1 MAQRPVN
8 GIPIVRIYENRAH
21 DITGLC
27 RSDAWFCSLASVVD
41 EADLIMASGGD
52 IMLTVMC
59 MDAYVFILTPQKDA
73 RSMPLQ
79 SFFSGL
85 VIILPSR
92 IV

>member
-1 MAQRPVN
+1 M
-8 GIPIVRIYENRAH
+8 
-21 DITGLC
+21 
-27 RSDAWFCSLASVVD
+27 VD

-73 RSMPLQ
+73 RSMSLQ
-79 SFFSGL
+79 SFSSGL